1 MAMQDLRLACRGLWR
16 ARGFTGAALLTFSV
30 GIAGTTLMFAL
41 IQGVLLR
48 PLPVRE
54 QEQLIVAWKALRSS
68 GFAHYPFGGRD
79 VEAAADASQL
89 LENCAGVTSNGAARW
104 IAVEN
109 GDASYIEGALV
120 TGGFFDVLGIE
131 ALLGRTLTRADD
143 VEGAENVVVISHGLW
158 QRRYGGPRDT
168 IGRRLM
174 LGEVPFTV
182 VGVMPRDLNYPR
194 GVEVWRTARSV
205 PAGGPFGDAA
215 RDEMD
220 LVARMREGVTRE
232 QATSELEALTRR
244 LEAKAPPDFPRG
256 LVPVVRSL
264 EDVVVGDAR
273 AAMLALFAAVGL
285 VLLIASA
292 NAANLLLMRGEAR
305 RKELAVRAALG
316 AGRGRIVS
324 QVLVESLVLAFVAGG
339 VGLALAWASLG
350 TLITLIPDG
359 LPRVESVRIDV
370 IVVLFT
376 TGIALV
382 TGLLAGLT
390 PAMSAT
396 RADLVSQLR
405 SGGSRATRLSGRRT
419 LVGAQV
425 ALAVVVVASA
435 GLLVR
440 SLLKLQA
447 ADMGLASDRLVFVDL
462 SLPQETVT
470 HRTRHGQFLEQ
481 LIQRLEAVPVIAAA
495 TPVNVPPFSGNGG
508 WDVPRFTAEGQT
520 AGQAATNPSLNLES
534 VFPNYFDTF
543 GVTLVRG
550 RAFTAADRERA
561 VPVAIVSADVAART
575 WPGENPVGKRVK
587 MGGAASEDAWRT
599 IVGVAAQTRYRELAK
614 PRATLYL
621 PASQFLMTARML
633 VVRSAAPLDLVASVA
648 REQVRAVDAAAQIVR
663 VAPFGEMLDGPL
675 ARPRFNAFLLAIFG
689 AAALLLA
696 TIGLYGVIAA
706 HVRQRDREIGIRVAL
721 GATSGNIRRLVMRE
735 ALSLSLAGA
744 AVGLAVAIG
753 STRLVRSMLYELDPL
768 DPSTLLGAAL
778 ALVAASV
785 LAAYV
790 PMRRATRVDPATM
803 LRSE

>member
-1 MAMQDLRLACRGLWR
+1 
-16 ARGFTGAALLTFSV
+16 
-30 GIAGTTLMFAL
+30 
-41 IQGVLLR
+41 
-48 PLPVRE
+48 
-54 QEQLIVAWKALRSS
+54 
-68 GFAHYPFGGRD
+68 
-79 VEAAADASQL
+79 
-89 LENCAGVTSNGAARW
+89 
-104 IAVEN
+104 
-109 GDASYIEGALV
+109 
-120 TGGFFDVLGIE
+120 
-131 ALLGRTLTRADD
+131 
-143 VEGAENVVVISHGLW
+143 
-158 QRRYGGPRDT
+158 
-168 IGRRLM
+168 
-174 LGEVPFTV
+174 
-182 VGVMPRDLNYPR
+182 
-194 GVEVWRTARSV
+194 
-205 PAGGPFGDAA
+205 
-215 RDEMD
+215 
-220 LVARMREGVTRE
+220 
-232 QATSELEALTRR
+232 
-244 LEAKAPPDFPRG
+244 
-256 LVPVVRSL
+256 
-264 EDVVVGDAR
+264 
-273 AAMLALFAAVGL
+273 
-285 VLLIASA
+285 
-292 NAANLLLMRGEAR
+292 
-305 RKELAVRAALG
+305 
-316 AGRGRIVS
+316 
-324 QVLVESLVLAFVAGG
+324 
-339 VGLALAWASLG
+339 
-350 TLITLIPDG
+350 
-359 LPRVESVRIDV
+359 
-370 IVVLFT
+370 
-376 TGIALV
+376 
-382 TGLLAGLT
+382 
-390 PAMSAT
+390 
-396 RADLVSQLR
+396 
-405 SGGSRATRLSGRRT
+405 
-419 LVGAQV
+419 
-425 ALAVVVVASA
+425 
-435 GLLVR
+435 VR